1 MYIPIWKVPFKLFH
15 TAIGYIYYL
24 SISLHAGTL
33 YTEDSCYSFPNSG
46 SVEQDKR
53 QIYPESLTL
62 KVTSSI
68 RHSAG
73 KLEYL

>member
-33 YTEDSCYSFPNSG
+33 IWKIHVIHFQTPEALSRTKGKYTPSP
-46 SVEQDKR
+46 
-53 QIYPESLTL
+53 
-62 KVTSSI
+62 
-68 RHSAG
+68 
-73 KLEYL
+73 